1 MIVGDRTFLFTDA
14 TVNIDPSAEDLSEIA
29 CLAAEF
35 AQKLELE
42 PRVAFLSFS
51 NFGSTPH
58 PLSDKVRKAVE
69 LTKARCD
76 FVVDGEMQA
85 DTAVVADIIES
96 RFPFSAVK
104 GSQRAGLPLARKRQ
118 HRLQAAGPPGQRQGH
133 RPDPARHGRADPRP
147 ANRRRGQRHRPDCG
161 GGRDGR
167 HSSFV
172 ASPGHITHVGIKP
185 SLAFGELTNEKSGR
199 VKALFDVFS
208 LADGVTVDVP
218 ENIQVAMWEKF
229 VFICSTSGVGA
240 VTRQSMDVFRAL
252 PETRALFESAARE
265 VESVGRAKGVAL
277 PADMIEALMKRI
289 DSLPAGTVASMQKDI
304 MEGRPSELEAQTGAV
319 IRMGRA
325 LGVPTPSHEFIYA
338 SLLPME
344 LKARGK

>member
-1 MIVGDRTFLFTDA
+1 MKFAIFGTGGVGGYFGGRLAQAGQDVTF
-14 TVNIDPSAEDLSEIA
+14 IA
-29 CLAAEF
+29 RGRHLAQITEAG
-35 AQKLELE
+35 L
-42 PRVAFLSFS
+42 RVDSI
-51 NFGSTPH
+51 GG
-58 PLSDKVRKAVE
+58 
-69 LTKARCD
+69 D
-76 FVVDGEMQA
+76 FVVKPAKATDSPQSVGEV
-85 DTAVVADIIES
+85 DVVIVATKAWQLSES
-96 RFPFSAVK
+96 IGQLKYLVGRRTMV
-104 GSQRAGLPLARKRQ
+104 LPLLNGIEHMDLLVDAFGSRV
-118 HRLQAAGPPGQRQGH
+118 L
-133 RPDPARHGRADPRP
+133 
-147 ANRRRGQRHRPDCG
+147 G
-161 GGRDGR
+161 GLCRI
-167 HSSFV
+167 SSFV
-172 ASPGHITHVGIKP
+172 AGPGHITHVGIKP
-185 SLAFGELTNEKSGR
+185 SITFGELTNEKSGR

-208 LADGVTVDVP
+208 LADGVTVEVP

-240 VTRQSMDVFRAL
+240 VTRQSMDVFRAV

-277 PADMIEALMKRI
+277 PADMVEALMKRI

-319 IRMGRA
+319 IRMGRV